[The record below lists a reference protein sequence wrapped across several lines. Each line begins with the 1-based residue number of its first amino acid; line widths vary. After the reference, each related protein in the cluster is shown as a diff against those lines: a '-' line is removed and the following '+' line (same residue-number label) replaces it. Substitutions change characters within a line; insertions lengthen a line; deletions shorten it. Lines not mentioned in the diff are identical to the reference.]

1 MYHYRIYDLNLIS
14 DLSFPQLISC
24 GTECADVAVTASRVS
39 VQLPPHPSDVSFD
52 CGMDIGWLENQT
64 CSLLVQNGNSIR
76 YELKAG
82 GNEQYLRTYILGWGM
97 SMLAIQRNEVALHCS
112 AISDDAAAI
121 LFCGES
127 GSGKSTLT
135 SAYLA
140 RGYHLMADDMSFVS
154 YHNETVMAK
163 AAFPY
168 QKLCRDAA
176 LRSGHPLDSLIYIDE
191 AKDKYLVPCHE
202 IFDDTSRPVKA
213 IIILGKAPVSQV
225 ELHKPE
231 GLDAFHACVNNLFLR
246 HLLKEK
252 KYAPATAGQ
261 CLKIASRVP
270 VYVILRPLDADTTG
284 EVIETAF
291 AITSKVR

>member
-1 MYHYRIYDLNLIS
+1 
-14 DLSFPQLISC
+14 
-24 GTECADVAVTASRVS
+24 
-39 VQLPPHPSDVSFD
+39 
-52 CGMDIGWLENQT
+52 MDIGWLENQT

-154 YHNETVMAK
+154 YHNETVAAK

-176 LRSGHPLDSLIYIDE
+176 LPLGHSRLTASSTIDE

-213 IIILGKAPVSQV
+213 IIILGKSTGQP
-225 ELHKPE
+225 
-231 GLDAFHACVNNLFLR
+231 GL
-246 HLLKEK
+246 
-252 KYAPATAGQ
+252 
-261 CLKIASRVP
+261 AS
-270 VYVILRPLDADTTG
+270 
-284 EVIETAF
+284 
-291 AITSKVR
+291 

>member
-1 MYHYRIYDLNLIS
+1 
-14 DLSFPQLISC
+14 
-24 GTECADVAVTASRVS
+24 
-39 VQLPPHPSDVSFD
+39 
-52 CGMDIGWLENQT
+52 
-64 CSLLVQNGNSIR
+64 
-76 YELKAG
+76 
-82 GNEQYLRTYILGWGM
+82 
-97 SMLAIQRNEVALHCS
+97 
-112 AISDDAAAI
+112 
-121 LFCGES
+121 
-127 GSGKSTLT
+127 
-135 SAYLA
+135 
-140 RGYHLMADDMSFVS
+140 MADDMSFVS

-191 AKDKYLVPCHE
+191 VKDKYLVPCHE

-225 ELHKPE
+225 WLHKLE

-261 CLKIASRVP
+261 CLKIASKVP
-270 VYVILRPLDADTTG
+270 VYVILRPLEADTTG

>member
-24 GTECADVAVTASRVS
+24 ETECADVEITASRVAG
-39 VQLPPHPSDVSFD
+39 QLPPHPSDVSFD

-112 AISDDAAAI
+112 AISDDTDAI

-140 RGYHLMADDMSFVS
+140 RGYHLMPGCCTS
-154 YHNETVMAK
+154 
-163 AAFPY
+163 
-168 QKLCRDAA
+168 
-176 LRSGHPLDSLIYIDE
+176 LRSS
-191 AKDKYLVPCHE
+191 A
-202 IFDDTSRPVKA
+202 
-213 IIILGKAPVSQV
+213 
-225 ELHKPE
+225 
-231 GLDAFHACVNNLFLR
+231 
-246 HLLKEK
+246 
-252 KYAPATAGQ
+252 
-261 CLKIASRVP
+261 
-270 VYVILRPLDADTTG
+270 
-284 EVIETAF
+284 
-291 AITSKVR
+291 

>member
-39 VQLPPHPSDVSFD
+39 VKLPPHPSDVSFD

-64 CSLLVQNGNSIR
+64 CSLLVQNGNSIH

-176 LRSGHPLDSLIYIDE
+176 LRSGYPLDSLIYIDE
-191 AKDKYLVPCHE
+191 ALSLIH
-202 IFDDTSRPVKA
+202 I
-213 IIILGKAPVSQV
+213 
-225 ELHKPE
+225 
-231 GLDAFHACVNNLFLR
+231 
-246 HLLKEK
+246 
-252 KYAPATAGQ
+252 
-261 CLKIASRVP
+261 
-270 VYVILRPLDADTTG
+270 
-284 EVIETAF
+284 
-291 AITSKVR
+291 